1 MVREPVVRK
10 ELMRKLTT
18 DGASI
23 DMLKL
28 LFERF
33 GEHYKAGLVW

>member
-1 MVREPVVRK
+1 MRKPAVRK

-23 DMLKL
+23 DMLNIL
-28 LFERF
+28 YERF
-33 GEHYKAGLVW
+33 GEHCKAGLVW